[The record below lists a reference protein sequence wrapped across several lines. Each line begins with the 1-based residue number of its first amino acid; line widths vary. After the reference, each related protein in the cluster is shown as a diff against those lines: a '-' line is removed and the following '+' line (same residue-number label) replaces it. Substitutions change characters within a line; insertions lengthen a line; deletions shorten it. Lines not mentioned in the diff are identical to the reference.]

1 MLFGLES
8 VAGAMVED
16 VRGRH
21 AKRLAAFEM
30 VDGVTGDNG
39 SRRITLGADKPVL
52 SLSKGATMLATSSR
66 SCAGAVPKLLET
78 G

>member
-1 MLFGLES
+1 
-8 VAGAMVED
+8 MVED
-16 VRGRH
+16 VRGHVRH
-21 AKRLAAFEM
+21 AERLAALEM
-30 VDGVTGDNG
+30 VDGVTGDNDG
-39 SRRITLGADKPVL
+39 RQVTLGADKPVL

>member
-1 MLFGLES
+1 
-8 VAGAMVED
+8 MVED
-16 VRGRH
+16 MRGRVQH
-21 AKRLAAFEM
+21 AKQLAALGM
-30 VDGVTGDNG
+30 IDGVTGDNG
-39 SRRITLGADKPVL
+39 GRRYTLGADKPVL